1 MAASRKSKHHLHM
14 PKGGLVKGSVE
25 AREYMAKLR
34 SMKKSKPKGKTSKV
48 KSTSPRRHSRKSKS
62 KPKMKSRKSRKS
74 RK

>member
-1 MAASRKSKHHLHM
+1 MAASRKSKHHLGPR
-14 PKGGLVKGSVE
+14 PKEKGP
-25 AREYMAKLR
+25 AMNLWMAKLR
-34 SMKKSKPKGKTSKV
+34 SMRKSKPKGKSSRV